1 MTCDKRFVLYL
12 VITRTSV
19 PRGRY
24 SYTLGVNPVG
34 ARERSSTSVELHCA
48 PIRKFAF
55 DTEDNVIDQNM
66 LTVFAELNQF

>member
-1 MTCDKRFVLYL
+1 M
-12 VITRTSV
+12 ITRRCTPGVGILV
-19 PRGRY
+19 PTG
-24 SYTLGVNPVG
+24 YTPTGVL
-34 ARERSSTSVELHCA
+34 ERSSASVELHCV